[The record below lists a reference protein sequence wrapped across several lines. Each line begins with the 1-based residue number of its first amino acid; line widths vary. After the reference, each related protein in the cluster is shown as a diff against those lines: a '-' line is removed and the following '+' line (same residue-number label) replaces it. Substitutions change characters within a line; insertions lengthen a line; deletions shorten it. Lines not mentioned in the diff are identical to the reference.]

1 MKQKKVFAC
10 QNCGYQ
16 SPKWQGKCPDCSQ
29 WNSLVEETYQ
39 DAAIVAGAAKGH
51 DAFRAG
57 LKESAKEAVGGDTP
71 AWGKG
76 MATAATVSKP
86 QKISDIHAD
95 ANFRMAT
102 GYVELDRV
110 LGGGIV
116 PGSLVLIGGDPGIG
130 KSTLLMQA
138 LAGRGRRLL
147 YVSGEESPQQIK
159 LRAQRLGVSDD
170 ELFIYAENCFENIVE
185 QVKKLR
191 PTLLVIDSVQTLY
204 SSQVQSAPGSVSQIR
219 DCCGKLMMLAKTLGI
234 ATFLVGHITKEG
246 SIAGPKVLEHMVDT
260 VLYFENSAGQT
271 YRLLRAVKNRFGSTN
286 EIGVFEMA
294 EGGLREVTNPSELF
308 LQERP
313 INAAGSSV
321 VCAIEGSRPLL
332 VEIQAL
338 VSVTNL
344 AMPRRTTLG
353 VESNKVALL
362 VAVIE
367 KKLGLPLYGHDIFV
381 NVAGGLELSEPAVDL
396 GVALALV
403 SSFKNEPLDGKTFVC
418 GEVGLAGEV
427 RHVAN
432 LELRLL
438 EAKKLGF
445 QSAVVPRASL
455 NRLDESAKKALRGI
469 TITGVTT
476 LAEAVTGALGADAL
490 VHRKPV
496 RGAAAREREG
506 HA

>member
-1 MKQKKVFAC
+1 M
-10 QNCGYQ
+10 
-16 SPKWQGKCPDCSQ
+16 
-29 WNSLVEETYQ
+29 
-39 DAAIVAGAAKGH
+39 AGAAKGH

-57 LKESAKEAVGGDTP
+57 LKESAKEAVGAIPRLGRHGHCGYGERP
-71 AWGKG
+71 E
-76 MATAATVSKP
+76 
-86 QKISDIHAD
+86 ISDIHAD

-102 GYVELDRV
+102 GCGTDRV
-110 LGGGIV
+110 LV
-116 PGSLVLIGGDPGIG
+116 VASSQAASAHRGDPGIG

-219 DCCGKLMMLAKTLGI
+219 DCCGKLMMLAKTPGI

-294 EGGLREVTNPSELF
+294 EGGLREVTNPPE
-308 LQERP
+308 
-313 INAAGSSV
+313 SSFRSAPSMPPAHV

-381 NVAGGLELSEPAVDL
+381 NVAGGLN
-396 GVALALV
+396 
-403 SSFKNEPLDGKTFVC
+403 SSPPWIW
-418 GEVGLAGEV
+418 AW
-427 RHVAN
+427 RWHW
-432 LELRLL
+432 
-438 EAKKLGF
+438 
-445 QSAVVPRASL
+445 
-455 NRLDESAKKALRGI
+455 
-469 TITGVTT
+469 
-476 LAEAVTGALGADAL
+476 
-490 VHRKPV
+490 
-496 RGAAAREREG
+496 
-506 HA
+506 